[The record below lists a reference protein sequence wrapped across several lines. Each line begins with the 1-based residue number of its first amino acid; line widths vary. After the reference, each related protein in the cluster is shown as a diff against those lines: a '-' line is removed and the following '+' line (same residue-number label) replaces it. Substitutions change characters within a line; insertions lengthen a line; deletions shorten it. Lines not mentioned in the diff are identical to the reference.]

1 MLAESDE
8 RLYFCTRINKNRKIL
23 KHYTRICL
31 LALLFLLSPSV
42 VSAYTE
48 AEEKMLEMFRQFRE
62 LYEQDSEEEFYQLA
76 HEYEGY
82 LLANNRKTDFYKI
95 KCNEGFYDVRHQHN
109 YRAMKTAKE
118 LDEVMRKNGD
128 SEYYYLATGLFGDVY
143 RASFDGPKAR
153 KYYLQALE
161 EVGDRDPKFT
171 MTTYLHLADLLNLK
185 DPKKALDYADK
196 AIQMAKKADNIEF
209 LSLSIA
215 YKAFVTFLSNADP
228 KEFNL
233 LYERYDYLKNQNDPD
248 FNHRYDQIM
257 EVAKAAYDGKYN
269 EALDLVK
276 NGKVNVDSAL
286 TVVRIYGLSGDMNN
300 TFEAMSRLYSD
311 LDSVF
316 SITQNANFDELTT
329 ERQLVLSQEEA
340 AINKKL
346 VKRMTNWFIILVLI
360 FLIVYIMGRR
370 RLVRKIW
377 VKNKELK
384 DALDKAEEGARM
396 KSRLISGIGRELR
409 TPLNVVA
416 GFSQVLSSPD
426 FNPTEKERQD
436 MHQRI
441 MENVDKI
448 NSAIDRLVE
457 LSDDK
462 EE

>member
-1 MLAESDE
+1 MASTAFKTYAEE
-8 RLYFCTRINKNRKIL
+8 NGGRVV
-23 KHYTRICL
+23 
-31 LALLFLLSPSV
+31 LLFLL
-42 VSAYTE
+42 
-48 AEEKMLEMFRQFRE
+48 F
-62 LYEQDSEEEFYQLA
+62 
-76 HEYEGY
+76 
-82 LLANNRKTDFYKI
+82 LLALYSFYTS
-95 KCNEGFYDVRHQHN
+95 GF
-109 YRAMKTAKE
+109 TAFA
-118 LDEVMRKNGD
+118 LVCAIPILVLMIICAFR
-128 SEYYYLATGLFGDVY
+128 SQMLTFWVLFGVNY
-143 RASFDGPKAR
+143 I
-153 KYYLQALE
+153 LQWHSSPLPE
-161 EVGDRDPKFT
+161 GIP
-171 MTTYLHLADLLNLK
+171 M
-185 DPKKALDYADK
+185 
-196 AIQMAKKADNIEF
+196 
-209 LSLSIA
+209 SL
-215 YKAFVTFLSNADP
+215 
-228 KEFNL
+228 
-233 LYERYDYLKNQNDPD
+233 
-248 FNHRYDQIM
+248 
-257 EVAKAAYDGKYN
+257 YN
-269 EALDLVK
+269 EALELVK

-300 TFEAMSRLYSD
+300 TFEAMRRLYSD

-384 DALDKAEEGARM
+384 DALEKAEEGSRM
-396 KSRLISGIGRELR
+396 KSRIISGIGRELR

-441 MENVDKI
+441 TENVDKI

-457 LSDDK
+457 LSDENEK
-462 EE
+462 

>member
-161 EVGDRDPKFT
+161 EVGDRDPKFS

-215 YKAFVTFLSNADP
+215 YKAFVTFLSNA
-228 KEFNL
+228 
-233 LYERYDYLKNQNDPD
+233 
-248 FNHRYDQIM
+248 
-257 EVAKAAYDGKYN
+257 DGKYN

-384 DALDKAEEGARM
+384 DALEKAEEGSRM
-396 KSRLISGIGRELR
+396 KSRIISGIGRELR

-441 MENVDKI
+441 TENVDKI

>member
-23 KHYTRICL
+23 KHYIRICL

-95 KCNEGFYDVRHQHN
+95 KCS
-109 YRAMKTAKE
+109 
-118 LDEVMRKNGD
+118 KNGD

-384 DALDKAEEGARM
+384 DALEKAEEGSRM
-396 KSRLISGIGRELR
+396 KSRIISGIGRELR

-441 MENVDKI
+441 TENVDKI

>member
-1 MLAESDE
+1 
-8 RLYFCTRINKNRKIL
+8 
-23 KHYTRICL
+23 
-31 LALLFLLSPSV
+31 
-42 VSAYTE
+42 
-48 AEEKMLEMFRQFRE
+48 
-62 LYEQDSEEEFYQLA
+62 
-76 HEYEGY
+76 
-82 LLANNRKTDFYKI
+82 
-95 KCNEGFYDVRHQHN
+95 
-109 YRAMKTAKE
+109 
-118 LDEVMRKNGD
+118 
-128 SEYYYLATGLFGDVY
+128 
-143 RASFDGPKAR
+143 
-153 KYYLQALE
+153 
-161 EVGDRDPKFT
+161 
-171 MTTYLHLADLLNLK
+171 
-185 DPKKALDYADK
+185 
-196 AIQMAKKADNIEF
+196 MAKKADNIEF

-269 EALDLVK
+269 EALDFVK

-384 DALDKAEEGARM
+384 DALEKAEEGSRM
-396 KSRLISGIGRELR
+396 KSRIISGIGRELR

-441 MENVDKI
+441 TENVDKI